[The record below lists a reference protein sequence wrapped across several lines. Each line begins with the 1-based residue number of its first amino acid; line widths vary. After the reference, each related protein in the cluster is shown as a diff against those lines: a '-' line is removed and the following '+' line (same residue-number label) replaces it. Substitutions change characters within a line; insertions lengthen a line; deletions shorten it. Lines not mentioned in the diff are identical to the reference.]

1 MESGAHVDAELPL
14 DIGRIRLTSAELVRL
29 LLISIVI
36 FTGIGWAFSSV
47 QVLWVHL
54 ILVPLMKLHWLTNGG
69 ICFLTSVEHRLRGN
83 PTAGTVEQPG
93 FIYQFV
99 CMLVEDPPQE
109 EKVTIWME
117 GAMWAG
123 WLVPILKLFVL

>member
-14 DIGRIRLTSAELVRL
+14 EIGRIRLTSAELVRL
-29 LLISIVI
+29 LHISIVI

-69 ICFLTSVEHRLRGN
+69 ICFLTTVEHRLRGH

-99 CMLVEDPPQE
+99 CMLMDDPPQE
-109 EKVTIWME
+109 EKVTLWME
-117 GAMWAG
+117 RAMWAG
-123 WLVPILKLFVL
+123 WLVTILKLFVL

>member
-1 MESGAHVDAELPL
+1 METGSHSDSELPL
-14 DIGRIRLTSAELVRL
+14 DIGKIRLTSAELVRL
-29 LLISIVI
+29 LHIGIVV

-54 ILVPLMKLHWLTNGG
+54 VLVPAMKLHWLTNGG

-99 CMLVEDPPQE
+99 CMLIDNPPQE

-117 GAMWAG
+117 SGMWVG
-123 WLVPILKLFVL
+123 WIVTILKMFVL

>member
-1 MESGAHVDAELPL
+1 METGSHADSELPL
-14 DIGRIRLTSAELVRL
+14 DIGKIRLTSAELVRL
-29 LLISIVI
+29 LHIGIVV

-54 ILVPLMKLHWLTNGG
+54 VLVPAMKLHWLTNGG

-99 CMLVEDPPQE
+99 CMLIDNPPQE
-109 EKVTIWME
+109 EKVSIWME
-117 GAMWAG
+117 RGMWAG
-123 WLVPILKLFVL
+123 WFVTILKLFVL

>member
-14 DIGRIRLTSAELVRL
+14 DIGKIRLTSAELVRL
-29 LLISIVI
+29 LHIGIVV

-54 ILVPLMKLHWLTNGG
+54 VLVPAMKLHWLTNGG
-69 ICFLTSVEHRLRGN
+69 ICFLTSIEHRLRGN

-99 CMLVEDPPQE
+99 CMLMDNPPPE
-109 EKVTIWME
+109 EKVTVWME
-117 GAMWAG
+117 SGMWAG
-123 WLVPILKLFVL
+123 WIVTILKLFVL

>member
-1 MESGAHVDAELPL
+1 METGSHVDTELPM
-14 DIGRIRLTSAELVRL
+14 DVGKIRLTSAELVRL
-29 LLISIVI
+29 LHIGIVV

-54 ILVPLMKLHWLTNGG
+54 VLVPAMKLHWLTNGG

-99 CMLVEDPPQE
+99 CMLIDNPPKE

-117 GAMWAG
+117 SGMWVG
-123 WLVPILKLFVL
+123 WIVTILKLFVL

>member
-29 LLISIVI
+29 LHIGIVV

-99 CMLVEDPPQE
+99 CMLVDDPPQE

-123 WLVPILKLFVL
+123 WLVTILKLFVL

>member
-14 DIGRIRLTSAELVRL
+14 DIGKIRLTSAELVRL
-29 LLISIVI
+29 LHIGIVI

-47 QVLWVHL
+47 QVLWAHL
-54 ILVPLMKLHWLTNGG
+54 VLVPAMKLHWLTNGG
-69 ICFLTSVEHRLRGN
+69 ICILTSVEHRLRGN
-83 PTAGTVEQPG
+83 PTAGTVDQPG

-99 CMLVEDPPQE
+99 CMLIDNPPQE

-117 GAMWAG
+117 RGMWAG
-123 WLVPILKLFVL
+123 WIVTILKLFVL